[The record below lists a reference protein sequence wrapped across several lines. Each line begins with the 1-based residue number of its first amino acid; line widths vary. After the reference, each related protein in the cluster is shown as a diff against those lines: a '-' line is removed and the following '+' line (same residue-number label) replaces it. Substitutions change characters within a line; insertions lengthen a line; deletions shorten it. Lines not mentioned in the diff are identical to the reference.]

1 MSLKNYILTRIFLAI
16 PMIIILLAF
25 IFLILRII
33 PGDPVLAMLGGKAPK
48 EVIEQ
53 KRHELGLDKP
63 LVVQF
68 LNYFFGLFKGD
79 FGKSTLTGRPVLDE
93 LKERFPATVELTLF
107 AFIIAILIGIFGGT
121 EAAKQKDKAP
131 DVLARFFAIFM
142 YAIPIFWLGLMFQL
156 LFGVT
161 LRWLPVAGR
170 LSPAIQFKP
179 ITGLYIIDSL
189 ITGNWKAFVDVIK
202 HLLMPGTA
210 LGLVISS
217 IFLRMVRNNMVLVLS
232 KDFIKAAIARGIENK
247 NVLYKHALKNALVPI
262 MTVMGLQLALL
273 LAGAVLTET
282 TFSWPGL
289 GSYLVLKIRYRDFPA
304 IQGAV
309 VFFAIIVVIIS
320 IFVDIINAIVD
331 PRVRY

>member
-1 MSLKNYILTRIFLAI
+1 MSLKNYIITRIFLAI
-16 PMIIILLAF
+16 PMVIILLAF

-33 PGDPVLAMLGGKAPK
+33 PGDPVLAILGGKAPK

-63 LVVQF
+63 LIAQF
-68 LNYFFGLFKGD
+68 FDYFFKLFKGD

-107 AFIIAILIGIFGGT
+107 AFTIAVLIGIFGGT

-131 DVLARFFAIFM
+131 DIFARFFAILM

-156 LFGVT
+156 FFGIV

-170 LSPAIQFKP
+170 LSPAVNFKP
-179 ITGLYIIDSL
+179 ITGLYIFDSL
-189 ITGNWKAFVDVIK
+189 ITGNWEALADILK
-202 HLLMPGTA
+202 HLLMPGIT

-232 KDFIKAAIARGIENK
+232 KDFIKAAISRGIENK
-247 NVLYKHALKNALVPI
+247 SVLYRHALKNAFVPI

-309 VFFAIIVVIIS
+309 VFFAIIVVVIS
-320 IFVDIINAIVD
+320 ILVDIINAIVD
-331 PRVRY
+331 PRIRY

>member
-1 MSLKNYILTRIFLAI
+1 MSLKNYILTRILLAV

-63 LVVQF
+63 LPIQF
-68 LNYFFGLFKGD
+68 FDYFFGLFKGD

-107 AFIIAILIGIFGGT
+107 AFVIAVLIGIFGGT
-121 EAAKQKDKAP
+121 EAAKRKDKLP

-142 YAIPIFWLGLMFQL
+142 YAIPIFWFGLMLQL
-156 LFGVT
+156 LFGVM

-170 LSPAIQFKP
+170 ISPAIQFEP

-189 ITGNWKAFVDVIK
+189 LRGNWKAFVDVVK
-202 HLLMPGTA
+202 HLIMPGTA

-232 KDFIKAAIARGIENK
+232 KDFVKAAIARGIENK
-247 NVLYKHALKNALVPI
+247 SVLYRHALKNALVPI
-262 MTVMGLQLALL
+262 MTVMGMQLALL

-309 VFFAIIVVIIS
+309 VFFAIIVVVIS